1 MFQGASLTQHDTRKW
16 RRCVSRGPEIEAPA
30 VEAMRAN
37 LTANCRRC
45 VKENN
50 HGRRNRTRADC
61 FLGRFNCVIL
71 NIIRLYRRGGTMNAL
86 ITGCFI
92 AAFGTLA
99 FFIYNKAELSLRL
112 SRQIKQTA
120 ERCRQLP

>member
-1 MFQGASLTQHDTRKW
+1 MFPEASLTEHDTRKW

-61 FLGRFNCVIL
+61 FLGRFNYVIL

-112 SRQIKQTA
+112 SRNIKQTA
-120 ERCRQLP
+120 ERYRQLP